1 MDYNMILLLKL
12 ERGQLT
18 LKCMYK
24 IFIYVKYIY
33 RLQQVLA
40 SDYRV
45 CGLKLRLSNST
56 FVQR

>member
-1 MDYNMILLLKL
+1 MFLLLKL